1 MNYLIEEGGYFVN
14 KLIDEIWQYSH
25 YYGDMLFTS
34 LRLHEN
40 EEDYAAI
47 LVLFNA
53 MELICKSVRENY
65 NQNFLQDLSDLKNN
79 NILSEEDYHFLASKE
94 SGIRGIRNIMTH
106 RNAYQYCLE
115 GTDGKALPFA
125 EPGTWTIVFESYAP
139 RIIQILYEILNNSHW
154 KNER

>member
-1 MNYLIEEGGYFVN
+1 VN

-79 NILSEEDYHFLASKE
+79 NILSEEDYHF
-94 SGIRGIRNIMTH
+94 
-106 RNAYQYCLE
+106 
-115 GTDGKALPFA
+115 
-125 EPGTWTIVFESYAP
+125 
-139 RIIQILYEILNNSHW
+139 
-154 KNER
+154 

>member
-1 MNYLIEEGGYFVN
+1 VSG
-14 KLIDEIWQYSH
+14 LIDEVWQYSH

-34 LRLHEN
+34 LRLHDN

-65 NQNFLQDLSDLKNN
+65 NQNFLEDLYELKRKNM
-79 NILSEEDYHFLASKE
+79 LSEEDYEFLASKE

-115 GTDGKALPFA
+115 DPDVKALSFA
-125 EPGTWTIVFESYAP
+125 EPGTWTIIFESYAP
-139 RIIQILYEILNNSHW
+139 RIVQILYEIINKSHW
-154 KNER
+154 KTEE

>member
-1 MNYLIEEGGYFVN
+1 VN

-65 NQNFLQDLSDLKNN
+65 NQNF
-79 NILSEEDYHFLASKE
+79 Y
-94 SGIRGIRNIMTH
+94 
-106 RNAYQYCLE
+106 
-115 GTDGKALPFA
+115 
-125 EPGTWTIVFESYAP
+125 
-139 RIIQILYEILNNSHW
+139 RICPI
-154 KNER
+154 